1 MGREH
6 QTFGTWVVVVPNRA
20 FPASF
25 RRGLAH
31 ASKSV
36 EAQCS
41 RRHVEC
47 GNDSLT
53 YCDRKKLYDL
63 ELSSLRVYKEEEGAA
78 RLEEDEA
85 AADAEGYGFGAGGG
99 SEFAED
105 GGYVKF
111 GGVVGY
117 VQAGGDFLVGETGG

>member
-41 RRHVEC
+41 HRRVEC
-47 GNDSLT
+47 VNDSLT
-53 YCDRKKLYDL
+53 YCARKKLYDL
-63 ELSSLRVYKEEEGAA
+63 ELSSLRVYKEEEEGAA
-78 RLEEDEA
+78 RLEEN
-85 AADAEGYGFGAGGG
+85 
-99 SEFAED
+99 
-105 GGYVKF
+105 
-111 GGVVGY
+111 
-117 VQAGGDFLVGETGG
+117 

>member
-41 RRHVEC
+41 RRRVEC
-47 GNDSLT
+47 RYDSLT
-53 YCDRKKLYDL
+53 YCDRKKLYGF
-63 ELSSLRVYKEEEGAA
+63 ELSSLRVYEEEEAAA
-78 RLEEDEA
+78 RLE
-85 AADAEGYGFGAGGG
+85 
-99 SEFAED
+99 
-105 GGYVKF
+105 KN
-111 GGVVGY
+111 
-117 VQAGGDFLVGETGG
+117 